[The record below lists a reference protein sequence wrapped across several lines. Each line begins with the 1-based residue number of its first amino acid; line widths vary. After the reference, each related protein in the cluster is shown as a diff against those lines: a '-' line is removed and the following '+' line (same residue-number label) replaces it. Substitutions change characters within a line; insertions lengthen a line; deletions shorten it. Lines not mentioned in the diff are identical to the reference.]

1 MNLGREVILMAIVI
15 WGIWWHLRS
24 LEIQDTKKKKKK
36 KFNLKLLHFHN
47 FRKILLLLTKYC
59 KGTISL
65 THTGPSTD
73 VNCSRN
79 LLIFIGFLWRWI
91 LITVVL
97 STLYISLVVLLC
109 SQLYWELWIDLTGQT
124 AIFILFT

>member
-1 MNLGREVILMAIVI
+1 MALKK
-15 WGIWWHLRS
+15 LRNS
-24 LEIQDTKKKKKK
+24 RHQKKKKKK

-79 LLIFIGFLWRWI
+79 LLIFIGFL
-91 LITVVL
+91 
-97 STLYISLVVLLC
+97 
-109 SQLYWELWIDLTGQT
+109 
-124 AIFILFT
+124 